1 MSDALRDLRSELRA
15 RLDIVVESF
24 AEAVSRHAKKK
35 EDIETEYTT
44 TVAELERERTAL
56 EQLLT
61 IEEKRY
67 GGQQV
72 KTDDGKTAKLIAPEA
87 LDKGFAA

>member
-1 MSDALRDLRSELRA
+1 MTRVK
-15 RLDIVVESF
+15 I
-24 AEAVSRHAKKK
+24 
-35 EDIETEYTT
+35 TC
-44 TVAELERERTAL
+44 

>member
-1 MSDALRDLRSELRA
+1 MTRVK
-15 RLDIVVESF
+15 I
-24 AEAVSRHAKKK
+24 
-35 EDIETEYTT
+35 TC
-44 TVAELERERTAL
+44 

-72 KTDDGKTAKLIAPEA
+72 KTDHGKTAKLSPEA